1 MAQAGSE
8 VMAKGNARAGAVR
21 DADPLVADLLG
32 AIESARSYVA
42 ERIGVKPE
50 AGVILGTGLGRFS
63 EAMPDAVV
71 IPYHE
76 IPHFPTA
83 GVESHAGEL
92 FAGTLGGRPTIVLSG
107 RAHYY
112 EGYTMRQVTFPTR
125 VLRALGVH
133 TLVVT
138 NAAGGMN
145 PGYEAADITL
155 VTDHIN
161 LMGDNPLL
169 GPNEDSLGPRFPDMS
184 EPYDKALQALAR
196 DVALEEGIRLREG
209 ILAAV
214 AGPNLETRAEYRF
227 LRWAGAD
234 LVSMSLV
241 PEAIVAAHSGM
252 RLLAFA
258 VVTDLCLPDALEPAD
273 ITKILA
279 NAAQAEPLLTRL
291 VTKVLTRLPA
301 SAGRA

>member
-1 MAQAGSE
+1 MAQAGG
-8 VMAKGNARAGAVR
+8 VMAKGHARVGDARG
-21 DADPLVADLLG
+21 ADPLVANLLG
-32 AIESARSYVA
+32 AIEDARGYVA
-42 ERIGVKPE
+42 ERIRVKPE
-50 AGVILGTGLGRFS
+50 AGVILGTGLGRFA
-63 EAMPDAVV
+63 EAMPDAVT
-71 IPYHE
+71 IPYRE

-92 FAGTLGGRPTIVLSG
+92 LAGTLGGRPTVVLSG

-112 EGYTMRQVTFPTR
+112 EGYTMRQVAFPVR
-125 VLRALGVH
+125 VLKALGVH
-133 TLVVT
+133 TLIVT

-161 LMGDNPLL
+161 LLGDNPLL
-169 GPNEDSLGPRFPDMS
+169 GPNEDALGPRFPDMS
-184 EPYDKALQALAR
+184 EPYDKTLQALAR
-196 DVALEEGIRLREG
+196 DVALEERIRLREG
-209 ILAAV
+209 VLAAV

-241 PEAIVAAHSGM
+241 PEAIVAAHAGM

-301 SAGRA
+301 RTERA

>member
-1 MAQAGSE
+1 
-8 VMAKGNARAGAVR
+8 MAKGNARAGAAR
-21 DADPLVADLLG
+21 DADPLVTDLLG

-71 IPYHE
+71 IPYHD

-133 TLVVT
+133 TLIVT

-196 DVALEEGIRLREG
+196 DVALKEGIRLREG
-209 ILAAV
+209 VLAAV

-301 SAGRA
+301 RTERA

>member
-1 MAQAGSE
+1 MAEAGSG
-8 VMAKGNARAGAVR
+8 VMTKGHARAGDAR
-21 DADPLVADLLG
+21 GADPLVSDHLG
-32 AIESARSYVA
+32 AIESARAHVA

-63 EAMPDAVV
+63 DAMPDAVV

-92 FAGTLGGRPTIVLSG
+92 LAGTLGGRPTVVLSG
-107 RAHYY
+107 RPHVY

-125 VLRALGVH
+125 VLRALGVR

-145 PGYEAADITL
+145 PGYEAADIAL

-196 DVALEEGIRLREG
+196 DVALQERIRLREG
-209 ILAAV
+209 VLAAV

-241 PEAIVAAHSGM
+241 PEAIVAAHAGM

-301 SAGRA
+301 RVEHA

>member
-1 MAQAGSE
+1 MTRG
-8 VMAKGNARAGAVR
+8 GGRGT
-21 DADPLVADLLG
+21 DTHGADPLVSNLPG
-32 AIESARSYVA
+32 AIEEARASIA
-42 ERIGVKPE
+42 ERIRVRPE
-50 AGVILGTGLGRFS
+50 VGIVLGTGLGNFAT
-63 EAMPDAVV
+63 AMPDAAA

-76 IPHFPTA
+76 IPHFPTT

-92 FAGTLGGRPTIVLSG
+92 LAGTLGGRATIVLSG

-112 EGYTMRQVTFPTR
+112 EGYTMRQVTFPLR

-145 PGYEAADITL
+145 PGYESADIVM

-169 GPNEDSLGPRFPDMS
+169 GPNDDSLGPRFPDMS
-184 EPYDKALQALAR
+184 EPYDRALAGIAR
-196 DVALEEGIRLREG
+196 DVALEERIRLREG
-209 ILAAV
+209 VLAAV

-227 LRWAGAD
+227 LRWGGAD

-241 PEAIVAAHSGM
+241 PEAIVAAHAGM

-279 NAAQAEPLLTRL
+279 NAAQAEPHLTRL

-301 SAGRA
+301 RAERA